1 MHTRRQSEPL
11 LRLLVGLALGF
22 GFVGF
27 ATQQHAQQGVA
38 GAFTASVASV
48 VPTAAR

>member
-1 MHTRRQSEPL
+1 MTLRKSESV

-27 ATQQHAQQGVA
+27 ATHSGATQANQQQLGEQHA
-38 GAFTASVASV
+38 S
-48 VPTAAR
+48 AAVHSEV